1 MGAWET
7 AFAGIWDKA
16 TGGRTVAVDPHLED
30 MADAFSVDP
39 APGVGEAS
47 EWLRAAVVTG
57 MVPRMV
63 FLVGGPGGGKSHAI
77 RRVTADLEEVDSE
90 DTGLAQRTYRFRSGD
105 AALTVVNDASI
116 RSGDDRHPLADDI
129 NRAIGDG
136 DSFLGCVNRG
146 ILVEEAYSLSEDTPG
161 ANTVR
166 WLAGAAMLDSQ
177 FPLLQD
183 AHSPIVSRAE
193 LHVGEQR
200 IQIVAV
206 FVDHCSLLEMRPSVD
221 DALVPESYKVL
232 RLKRRAEV
240 DSAKMPAGALMGR
253 VLDHLTAVEPTEQ
266 TAGDPVRA
274 NAASLRSPAVQ
285 AGVLTVLRSA
295 EAVAGSRMAFR
306 EVWGAVV
313 RCLLGDL
320 PQQVQPEALEHLFPE
335 LDESAPARER
345 FDVLRDRARYRLGE
359 ALFGIGASSDVL
371 VDDPVLRLTSG
382 VDPVLDA
389 VAGRLSQGGFGWATP
404 VVDAFTGLITAVSPL
419 QLVIESV
426 SETDPFLSAVTQF
439 DWSLDRAFVEITQP
453 EGISDHERRDIVA
466 WYGDY
471 LSRLYAV
478 SNGVS
483 AYRQEFASWLDTRTV
498 ATLPSG
504 LERDLKTL
512 LRPSRDASDP
522 QSGYVLPLFNS
533 RTAPLTGPSAEPQL
547 VLKGEDSVQ
556 LKVVP
561 RGDAVSVQMIELG
574 AVVGE
579 IELDFALIRTALACS
594 NQRLGVTEQA
604 ARVSPRVE
612 RFRAKRLVPDR
623 VGQSDL
629 RLLVGRDMTDVYV
642 EG

>member
-1 MGAWET
+1 MGAWEA

-16 TGGRTVAVDPHLED
+16 TGGRAVAVDPHLED

-47 EWLRAAVVTG
+47 DWLRTAVITG
-57 MVPRMV
+57 TVPRMV

-77 RRVTADLEEVDSE
+77 RHVTAGLEEVVSE
-90 DTGLAQRTYRFRSGD
+90 DTGLAQRTYHFRAGD

-116 RSGDDRHPLADDI
+116 RGGDERHPLADDI
-129 NRAIGDG
+129 NHAIAAGDN
-136 DSFLGCVNRG
+136 FLGCVNRG
-146 ILVEEAYSLSEDTPG
+146 ILVEEAYALSGDTPG
-161 ANTVR
+161 ANVVR
-166 WLAGAAMLDSQ
+166 WLSGAAIPSSD
-177 FPLLQD
+177 FPLIQGAD
-183 AHSPIVSRAE
+183 SPIVSCAE
-193 LHVGEQR
+193 LHVGEQQ
-200 IQIVAV
+200 IPIVAV
-206 FVDHCSLLEMRPSVD
+206 YVDHCSLLEVRPSVD
-221 DALVPESYKVL
+221 EALVAQPYKVM
-232 RLKRRAEV
+232 RLKKRA
-240 DSAKMPAGALMGR
+240 DADIAKMPAGALMGR
-253 VLDHLTAVEPTEQ
+253 VLEHLTAAESTEQ
-266 TAGDPVRA
+266 TANDPVRA

-306 EVWGAVV
+306 EVWGAVM

-320 PQQVQPEALEHLFPE
+320 PQQIQPEALEHLFPE
-335 LDESAPARER
+335 LDGSAPARDR
-345 FDVLRDRARYRLGE
+345 FDVLRGRARYRLGE
-359 ALFGIGASSDVL
+359 ALFGAGASADVL
-371 VDDPVLRLTSG
+371 ADDPVLRITSG

-389 VAGRLSQGGFGWATP
+389 VAGRLGGDGFGWATP

-426 SETDPFLSAVTQF
+426 GETDPFLQAVTQF

-471 LSRLYAV
+471 LSRLYAA

-483 AYRQEFASWLDTRTV
+483 AYRQEFASWLDTRT
-498 ATLPSG
+498 ATTLPSG

-512 LRPSRDASDP
+512 LRPPRDASDP

-533 RTAPLTGPSAEPQL
+533 RTVPLTGPSAEPQL

-556 LKVVP
+556 LKAVP

-579 IELDFALIRTALACS
+579 IELDFALIRTALSCA

-623 VGQSDL
+623 VADSDL